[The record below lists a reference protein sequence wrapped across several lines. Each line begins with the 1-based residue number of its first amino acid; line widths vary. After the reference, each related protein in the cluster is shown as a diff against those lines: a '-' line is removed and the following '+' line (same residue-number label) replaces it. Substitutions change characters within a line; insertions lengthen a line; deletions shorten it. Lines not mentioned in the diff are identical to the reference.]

1 MKKNYKK
8 SLLFV
13 IHILLASILAFFTA
27 LAMSDYKRNMIIGIS
42 VSIIIL
48 ILYFFLLKKSAS
60 LFTQERVGFAY
71 FLAIGG
77 FLGLTFI
84 QLINCMNSINFL
96 GH

>member
-8 SLLFV
+8 SALIV
-13 IHILLASILAFFTA
+13 IHILLALILIFFTA
-27 LAMSDYKRNMIIGIS
+27 LAMSDYRKNILLGYFIS
-42 VSIIIL
+42 LSIF

-60 LFTQERVGFAY
+60 LFTEERVGFAY

-77 FLGLTFI
+77 FLGLMFI
-84 QLINCMNSINFL
+84 QLINCINSIHFL